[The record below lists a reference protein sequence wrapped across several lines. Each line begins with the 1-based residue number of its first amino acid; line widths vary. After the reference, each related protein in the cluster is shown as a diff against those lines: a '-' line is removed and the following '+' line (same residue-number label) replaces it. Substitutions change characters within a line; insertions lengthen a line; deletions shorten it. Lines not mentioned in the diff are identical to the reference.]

1 MLKQLNNQLFF
12 GDIKNC
18 CTFVSDYLQLI
29 MTEKQENILKAAL
42 QLFAREGFHAT
53 STSKVAK
60 HAGVSEGLIFRHFG
74 NKEGLLQAIL
84 EEGENK
90 LKDLLVD
97 IVMESEPTEVIRK
110 TILMPGKVK
119 ESDYDFWKLQYKL
132 KWELEVSNDKKMEPL
147 IMALT
152 NAFKK
157 LNYQDP
163 EMEAELLS
171 IVIDGIGSSVLKGSE
186 LDIEKMLD
194 FLLRKYK
201 V

>member
-1 MLKQLNNQLFF
+1 
-12 GDIKNC
+12 
-18 CTFVSDYLQLI
+18 
-29 MTEKQENILKAAL
+29 MTEKQENILRAAL
-42 QLFAREGFHAT
+42 ELFAKEGFNAT

-84 EEGENK
+84 TEGENK

-97 IVMESEPTEVIRK
+97 IVMESEPKEVVRK
-110 TILMPGKVK
+110 TILMPTRV
-119 ESDYDFWKLQYKL
+119 EPSDYNFWKLQYKL

-152 NAFKK
+152 NAFQK
-157 LNYQDP
+157 LEYSDP
-163 EMEAELLS
+163 VMEAELLTI
-171 IVIDGIGSSVLKGSE
+171 IVDGIGASVLKGSKLE
-186 LDIEKMLD
+186 IGQMTS
-194 FLLRKYK
+194 FLKKKYK